1 MAAPATAAPKSIW
14 TLATDEPLPMPR
26 FFLILCLLFAGC
38 SGKEPLASLL
48 QSPAGEAVVRRVF
61 ADCPHKDEAKIS
73 VLLLGDHLG
82 PASREFETRLAD
94 LPAKPR
100 PHRLMNY
107 GSATG
112 LMRIYDTETGQHP
125 LQLQIQTLEPVAG
138 KTDEFTS
145 VAGWAWKE
153 SAGKA
158 RYVVKKGADGK
169 FSAEKLE
176 DIPLPKPETP
186 ATPAPVPAAPAPSVP
201 AETK

>member
-1 MAAPATAAPKSIW
+1 MAAPATAAPKSISIS
-14 TLATDEPLPMPR
+14 ATDDPLPMPR
-26 FFLILCLLFAGC
+26 FLLILCLIFAGC
-38 SGKEPLASLL
+38 SGKEPTLSLL

-73 VLLLGDHLG
+73 VILLGEHLG
-82 PASREFETRLAD
+82 PASKEFETRLGD

-138 KTDEFTS
+138 KTAEFTA

-153 SAGKA
+153 NAGKA
-158 RYVVKKGADGK
+158 RYSVKKGADGN
-169 FSAEKLE
+169 FTAEKLE
-176 DIPLPKPETP
+176 DIALPKPET
-186 ATPAPVPAAPAPSVP
+186 
-201 AETK
+201 AEQK